1 APKLLAFLG
10 VLCSAW
16 GLGEFAGPA
25 GLLDCSWQVFV
36 THSAGLANKVLEYFT
51 NMQQKSQKSM
61 ASQKEVSQEA
71 FFASQVLGCIEQ
83 ARRHGGLDSE
93 WTSMLAE
100 AITAIG
106 SMHARVDSILRDH
119 GWLGSQFSAPPRID
133 ELAKDL
139 ESCRKARG

>member
-1 APKLLAFLG
+1 IQLAL
-10 VLCSAW
+10 AW
-16 GLGEFAGPA
+16 TSE
-25 GLLDCSWQVFV
+25 VFV

-119 GWLGSQFSAPPRID
+119 GWLGNQFSAPPRID